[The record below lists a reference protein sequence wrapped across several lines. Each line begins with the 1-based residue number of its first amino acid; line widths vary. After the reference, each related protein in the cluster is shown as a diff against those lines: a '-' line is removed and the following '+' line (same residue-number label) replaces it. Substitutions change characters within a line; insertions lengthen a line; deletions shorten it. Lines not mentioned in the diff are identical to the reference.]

1 MAPSTHRWM
10 ILAVG
15 LAACGG
21 SEGPAQLDPTLA
33 NIQTHVLTP
42 ACATS
47 GCHDATD
54 QAGEL
59 DLSAA
64 QISYEAMVGV
74 PSKNAVAK
82 ASGWLIVKPGEPG
95 RSFLIRKMV
104 GPGLGEGDPMPSAA
118 QELNPYYLE
127 LVEQW
132 IELGAPR

>member
-1 MAPSTHRWM
+1 M
-10 ILAVG
+10 IPAALLVG
-15 LAACGG
+15 ATACGG
-21 SEGPAQLDPTLA
+21 GDGTAELDPTLL

-47 GCHDATD
+47 GCHDAVD

-64 QISYEAMVGV
+64 QISYDAMVGV
-74 PSKNAVAK
+74 PSKNPVAK
-82 ASGWLIVKPGEPG
+82 ASGWLMVKPGEPG

-104 GPGLGEGDPMPSAA
+104 GPGIGEGDPMPSKA

-127 LVEQW
+127 LIQTW
-132 IELGAPR
+132 IEQGAPR